1 MTGLFTIRLACSLA
15 QSVAPAMGFAA
26 ALRWT
31 RPCAASCS
39 GGALYPCAWR
49 LYGSTTQVYWTTRS
63 ADDATGTLSE
73 DVLAPTTDGSG
84 GTLLLGASSAGSPGA
99 GEADGSTEGGLYLP
113 TDDTQCDDP
122 SSSGSSRCAVRA
134 LCERQHDRALEGP
147 FGEGR
152 AQSCGAEK
160 TRRD

>member
-1 MTGLFTIRLACSLA
+1 
-15 QSVAPAMGFAA
+15 MGFD
-26 ALRWT
+26 
-31 RPCAASCS
+31 RPFHDQASVLASSIGSPRNGVSRLLTVDTTVRSVVLS

-113 TDDTQCDDP
+113 TDDTQCVTIP
-122 SSSGSSRCAVRA
+122 VAPGRHAVLYVRCASGSTTVR
-134 LCERQHDRALEGP
+134 LEGP
-147 FGEGR
+147 FE
-152 AQSCGAEK
+152 
-160 TRRD
+160 